1 MTQIYLEGITLHDL
15 NETLLKGVDE
25 KLANLIRKSEVE
37 EQEYLTRKE
46 LAKKLSI
53 SLPTLHDWVK
63 KNILRAYRIGNRVY
77 FKKSEIDS
85 SLKPINK

>member
-1 MTQIYLEGITLHDL
+1 MTQIYLQGISLHDL
-15 NETLLKGVDE
+15 NESLLKGVDE

-37 EQEYLTRKE
+37 EQDYLTRKE
-46 LAKKLSI
+46 VAEKLSI
-53 SLPTLHDWVK
+53 SLPTLHDWVN

-77 FKKSEIDS
+77 FKKSEIDQ